1 VNATMS
7 EDDTALGQMIGLRSL
22 WATIR
27 RNRRVWLTT
36 GLLGLI
42 VGAGLPLV
50 LPHKSTAVTDLYMA
64 QTAGEDPAHA
74 MADNVSLLQTN
85 AVAKQAVSTG
95 HLNVSPSAL
104 LSRYS
109 GLPLSDTIMSI
120 KFNGAS
126 QGEAVTGAR
135 AVAQAFL
142 AVQAKELRLQTDVLV
157 RGLQSEISSLNTAI
171 GSLNTQ
177 INSLSTA
184 SSTISTQTTNQITNQ
199 ITNLVN
205 QRSADQSQVSQLQAQ
220 IQQARLNE
228 QSANNVS
235 HVLDPAAVV
244 PASAKKVVLEDAL
257 SGLVVGLAVGLVALI
272 FGSLLSERALDRS
285 TVAETLGAPVEL
297 SLGRYR
303 RPRVMR
309 RKRLSR
315 QLRTPSPA
323 LRMIERRLRARL
335 ESAPG
340 STLAVV
346 TVGTAEPAALA
357 VGALALALA
366 SEGRSVVVVDAADN
380 RILAS
385 VLGLTAAPETMD
397 TFQIPVE
404 GGPPVR
410 VIVAPEDPAQVAQK
424 PPPDDADV
432 VLVLTSL
439 DPAFGTEQLASW
451 VTDAVLVLGARGV
464 NFTRLQVGRE
474 ILREEGISLR
484 SVILL
489 GSDAEDDSSGALSSV
504 DRRLT
509 PVRSSEPSK

>member
-1 VNATMS
+1 
-7 EDDTALGQMIGLRSL
+7 
-22 WATIR
+22 
-27 RNRRVWLTT
+27 
-36 GLLGLI
+36 
-42 VGAGLPLV
+42 
-50 LPHKSTAVTDLYMA
+50 
-64 QTAGEDPAHA
+64 
-74 MADNVSLLQTN
+74 
-85 AVAKQAVSTG
+85 
-95 HLNVSPSAL
+95 
-104 LSRYS
+104 
-109 GLPLSDTIMSI
+109 MSI

-126 QGEAVTGAR
+126 QSDAVAGAR

-142 AVQAKELRLQTDVLV
+142 TVQAKELRLQTDVLV
-157 RGLQSEISSLNTAI
+157 HGLQSEIASLNTAI
-171 GSLNTQ
+171 GNLNTQ
-177 INSLSTA
+177 ISSLSG
-184 SSTISTQTTNQITNQ
+184 SSTGSQTPNQ

-205 QRSADQSQVSQLQAQ
+205 QRSANQSQVFQLQAQ
-220 IQQARLNE
+220 VQQAQLNE
-228 QSANNVS
+228 QSANDVS

-244 PASAKKVVLEDAL
+244 LASTKKVMLEDAL
-257 SGLVVGLAVGLVALI
+257 SGLVVGLAVGLAAVI

-303 RPRVMR
+303 RLRVMR
-309 RKRLSR
+309 KHRLHR
-315 QLRTPSPA
+315 QLREPSSA
-323 LRMIERRLRARL
+323 LRMIERRLRGHL

-385 VLGLTAAPETMD
+385 VFGLTSSTPETMNA
-397 TFQIPVE
+397 FQIPTKE
-404 GGPPVR
+404 GPPVR
-410 VIVAPEDPAQVAQK
+410 VIVAPEDPAQMAQK

-451 VTDAVLVLGARGV
+451 VTDAVMILCPRGV
-464 NFTRLQVGRE
+464 NLTRLQVGRE

-489 GSDAEDDSSGALSSV
+489 DADAADDSSGALSSV
-504 DRRLT
+504 ERRLT
-509 PVRSSEPSK
+509 PVGSPEPSK

>member
-1 VNATMS
+1 MDATTS
-7 EDDTALGQMIGLRSL
+7 DIEPGLGQMIGLRSL
-22 WATIR
+22 WAAIR
-27 RNRRVWLTT
+27 RNRRVWLAT
-36 GLLGLI
+36 GLLGLL
-42 VGAGLPLV
+42 VGASLPLV
-50 LPHKSTAVTDLYMA
+50 LPHKSLAETDLYLA
-64 QTAGEDPAHA
+64 QTAGADPAQV
-74 MADNVSLLQTN
+74 MADNVSLLETN
-85 AVAKQAVSTG
+85 AVATQAVSAG
-95 HLNVSPSAL
+95 HLDVSPAAL
-104 LSRYS
+104 LSHYS

-120 KFNGAS
+120 KFNGTS
-126 QGEAVTGAR
+126 QSDAIAGAK

-142 AVQAKELRLQTDVLV
+142 TVQARELRLQTDVLV
-157 RGLQSEISSLNTAI
+157 NGLQSEISSLNSEI
-171 GSLNTQ
+171 GNLNTQ
-177 INSLSTA
+177 ISSLTNASTA
-184 SSTISTQTTNQITNQ
+184 GNQTTNQ

-205 QRSADQSQVSQLQAQ
+205 QRSANQSQVFQLQAQ
-220 IQQARLNE
+220 VQQARLNE
-228 QSANNVS
+228 QSANDVS

-244 PASAKKVVLEDAL
+244 AASKKKVELEDAL
-257 SGLVVGLAVGLVALI
+257 SGLVVGLAVGLAAVI
-272 FGSLLSERALDRS
+272 FGSLLAERALDRS

-309 RKRLSR
+309 KNRLRR
-315 QLRTPSPA
+315 QLREPSSA
-323 LRMIERRLRARL
+323 LRMIERRLRGHL

-366 SEGRSVVVVDAADN
+366 SEGRGVVVVDAADN
-380 RILAS
+380 RNLAS
-385 VLGLTAAPETMD
+385 VLGLTSTPETMRA
-397 TFQIPVE
+397 FQIPME

-410 VIVAPEDPAQVAQK
+410 VIVAPEDPAQMAQK

-451 VTDAVLVLGARGV
+451 VTDAVMILCPRGV
-464 NFTRLQVGRE
+464 NLTRLQVGRE

-489 GSDAEDDSSGALSSV
+489 DSDEDDDSSGALSSV
-504 DRRLT
+504 ERRLT
-509 PVRSSEPSK
+509 PVGSSAESSK

>member
-1 VNATMS
+1 MSVTMP
-7 EDDTALGQMIGLRSL
+7 EDDTAFGQMIGLRSL

-27 RNRRVWLTT
+27 RNRRFWLTT

-42 VGAGLPLV
+42 VGASLPLV
-50 LPHKSTAVTDLYMA
+50 LPHKSTAETDLYVA
-64 QTAGEDPAHA
+64 QTAGENPAQA

-85 AVAKQAVSTG
+85 AVAKQAVSTSR
-95 HLNVSPSAL
+95 LNVSPSAL

-109 GLPLSDTIMSI
+109 GLPLSDNIMSI

-126 QGEAVTGAR
+126 QSEAIAGAK

-142 AVQAKELRLQTDVLV
+142 TVQARELRLQTNVLV
-157 RGLQSEISSLNTAI
+157 SGLQSEISSLNSAI
-171 GSLNTQ
+171 GNLNSQ
-177 INSLSTA
+177 VNSLATGSSTA
-184 SSTISTQTTNQITNQ
+184 STQTTNQIT
-199 ITNLVN
+199 TLVN

-220 IQQARLNE
+220 MQQARLNE
-228 QSANNVS
+228 QSVNNVS
-235 HVLDPAAVV
+235 RVLDPAAVG
-244 PASAKKVVLEDAL
+244 PASTKKVVLEGAL
-257 SGLVVGLAVGLVALI
+257 SGLIVGLAVGLVALI
-272 FGSLLSERALDRS
+272 FGSLLSERALDRA
-285 TVAETLGAPVEL
+285 TVAEALGAPVEL

-303 RPRVMR
+303 PPRVMR
-309 RKRLSR
+309 KGRLVR
-315 QLRTPSPA
+315 RLQTPSPA

-366 SEGRSVVVVDAADN
+366 SEGRSVVVVDAGDD
-380 RILAS
+380 RVLAS
-385 VLGLTAAPETMD
+385 VLGVSAAAETME
-397 TFQIPVE
+397 TFPIPVD

-410 VIVAPEDPAQVAQK
+410 VFVAPEDPAEVAKK

-451 VTDAVLVLGARGV
+451 VTDAVLVLSARGV
-464 NFTRLQVGRE
+464 NVTRLQVSQE

-489 GSDAEDDSSGALSSV
+489 DADVEDDSSGALHFL
-504 DRRLT
+504 DRRFT
-509 PVRSSEPSK
+509 PVGSSEAPK

>member
-1 VNATMS
+1 MNATTS
-7 EDDTALGQMIGLRSL
+7 EDDIALGQMIGLRSL

-27 RNRRVWLTT
+27 RNRRVWLAT

-42 VGAGLPLV
+42 AGASLPVV
-50 LPHKSTAVTDLYMA
+50 LPHKSTAVTNLYLA
-64 QTAGEDPAHA
+64 QTAGEDASNA

-85 AVAKQAVSTG
+85 AVAEQAVRTG
-95 HLNVSPSAL
+95 RLSMSPSAL
-104 LSRYS
+104 LSHYS

-120 KFNGAS
+120 KFNGADQS
-126 QGEAVTGAR
+126 EAVAGATV
-135 AVAQAFL
+135 VAQAFL

-157 RGLQSEISSLNTAI
+157 RGVQSEIASLTTAI
-171 GSLNTQ
+171 GNLNMQ
-177 INSLSTA
+177 ISSLSPA
-184 SSTISTQTTNQITNQ
+184 SSTVSAQASNQ

-205 QRSADQSQVSQLQAQ
+205 QRSADQSQVSQLEAQ

-228 QSANNVS
+228 QSVNNVS
-235 HVLDPAAVV
+235 HVLDPAAPV
-244 PASAKKVVLEDAL
+244 PASGKKVVLEDAL

-297 SLGRYR
+297 SLERYR

-335 ESAPG
+335 ESAAG

-385 VLGLTAAPETMD
+385 VLGLTATPDTMET
-397 TFQIPVE
+397 FLIPVE
-404 GGPPVR
+404 EGPPMR

-451 VTDAVLVLGARGV
+451 VTDAVVVLSTRRV
-464 NFTRLQVGRE
+464 NITRLRVGRE
-474 ILREEGISLR
+474 ILREEGVSLR

-509 PVRSSEPSK
+509 PVGSSEPSE

>member
-1 VNATMS
+1 MNATTS
-7 EDDTALGQMIGLRSL
+7 EDDLALGQMIGLRSL

-27 RNRRVWLTT
+27 RNRRIWVAT

-42 VGAGLPLV
+42 VGASLPVV
-50 LPHKSTAVTDLYMA
+50 LPHKSTAVTDLYLA
-64 QTAGEDPAHA
+64 QSAGEDPANA
-74 MADNVSLLQTN
+74 MADNVSLLETN
-85 AVAKQAVSTG
+85 AVADQAVSTG

-109 GLPLSDTIMSI
+109 GLPLSDSIMSI
-120 KFNGAS
+120 RFNGAS
-126 QGEAVTGAR
+126 QSEAVAGAR

-157 RGLQSEISSLNTAI
+157 RGLQSEISSLSSSI
-171 GSLNTQ
+171 GILNTQ
-177 INSLSTA
+177 INSLSPA
-184 SSTISTQTTNQITNQ
+184 SSTISAQTTDQ

-228 QSANNVS
+228 QSAKNVS

-244 PASAKKVVLEDAL
+244 PASGKKVLLEDAL
-257 SGLVVGLAVGLVALI
+257 SGLVVGLVVGLVAVI
-272 FGSLLSERALDRS
+272 FGALLSERALDRS
-285 TVAETLGAPVEL
+285 TVAETMAAPVEL
-297 SLGRYR
+297 SLERYR

-335 ESAPG
+335 ETAAG

-346 TVGTAEPAALA
+346 TVGTGEPAALA

-385 VLGLTAAPETMD
+385 VLGLTATPETME

-451 VTDAVLVLGARGV
+451 VTDAVLVLCARGV
-464 NFTRLQVGRE
+464 NITRLLVGRE
-474 ILREEGISLR
+474 ILRQEGISLR

-509 PVRSSEPSK
+509 PVGSSEPSK

>member
-1 VNATMS
+1 MNAATS
-7 EDDTALGQMIGLRSL
+7 EDDIALGQMIGLRSL

-27 RNRRVWLTT
+27 RNRRVWLAT

-42 VGAGLPLV
+42 VGVSLPVV
-50 LPHKSTAVTDLYMA
+50 LPHKSAAVTDLYLA
-64 QTAGEDPAHA
+64 QTAGADPADA

-85 AVAKQAVSTG
+85 AVAEQAVSTG
-95 HLNVSPSAL
+95 RLNMSPSAL

-120 KFNGAS
+120 KFNGADRS
-126 QGEAVTGAR
+126 EAVAGAR

-157 RGLQSEISSLNTAI
+157 RGLRSEIASLTTAM
-171 GSLNTQ
+171 GNLNTQ
-177 INSLSTA
+177 ISSLSPA
-184 SSTISTQTTNQITNQ
+184 SSTVNAQTSNQ

-235 HVLDPAAVV
+235 HVLDPAAPVS
-244 PASAKKVVLEDAL
+244 ASGKKVVLEDAI
-257 SGLVVGLAVGLVALI
+257 SGLIVGLAVGLVALI
-272 FGSLLSERALDRS
+272 FGSLLSERPLDRS
-285 TVAETLGAPVEL
+285 TVAEALDAPVEL
-297 SLGRYR
+297 SLERYR

-323 LRMIERRLRARL
+323 LRMIERRLRTRL
-335 ESAPG
+335 ESAAG
-340 STLAVV
+340 SILAVV
-346 TVGTAEPAALA
+346 TVGSAAEPAALA

-366 SEGRSVVVVDAADN
+366 SEGHNVVVVDAADN

-385 VLGLTAAPETMD
+385 VLGLAASPDTME

-404 GGPPVR
+404 EGPPIR

-451 VTDAVLVLGARGV
+451 VTDAVAVLSVRGV
-464 NFTRLQVGRE
+464 NITRLRVGRE

-509 PVRSSEPSK
+509 PVGSSEPSK

>member
-1 VNATMS
+1 MDATMS
-7 EDDTALGQMIGLRSL
+7 DMEAGLGQMIGLRSL
-22 WATIR
+22 GAAIR
-27 RNRRVWLTT
+27 RNRRVWLVT

-42 VGAGLPLV
+42 VGAGLPLF
-50 LPHKSTAVTDLYMA
+50 LPHKSLAVTDLYLA
-64 QTAGEDPAHA
+64 QTAGANPANA
-74 MADNVSLLQTN
+74 MADDVSLLQTN
-85 AVAKQAVSTG
+85 AVATQAVSAG

-104 LSRYS
+104 LSHYS

-126 QGEAVTGAR
+126 QSDAVAGAR

-142 AVQAKELRLQTDVLV
+142 AVQSKELRLQTDVLV
-157 RGLQSEISSLNTAI
+157 HGLQSEISSLNTVI
-171 GSLNTQ
+171 GNLNTQ
-177 INSLSTA
+177 ISSLASA
-184 SSTISTQTTNQITNQ
+184 SSTSSKTTNQITS
-199 ITNLVN
+199 LVN
-205 QRSADQSQVSQLQAQ
+205 QRSADQSQVSQLETQ
-220 IQQARLNE
+220 IQQAQLNE

-244 PASAKKVVLEDAL
+244 PASTKKVMLEDAL
-257 SGLVVGLAVGLVALI
+257 SGLVVGLAVGLAAVI
-272 FGSLLSERALDRS
+272 FGSLLSERALNRS
-285 TVAETLGAPVEL
+285 VVAETLGAPVEL

-303 RPRVMR
+303 RPRVR
-309 RKRLSR
+309 RKNRLYR
-315 QLRTPSPA
+315 QLREPSPA
-323 LRMIERRLRARL
+323 LRMIERRLRGHL

-366 SEGRSVVVVDAADN
+366 SEGRGVVVVDAADN

-385 VLGLTAAPETMD
+385 VLGLTATPERME

-451 VTDAVLVLGARGV
+451 VTDAVMILCPRGV
-464 NFTRLQVGRE
+464 NLTRLQVGRE

-489 GSDAEDDSSGALSSV
+489 DSDAEDDSSGALSSV
-504 DRRLT
+504 DRRLMSVGS
-509 PVRSSEPSK
+509 PAPSR